1 MSTYELM
8 LLIHIILFCYWL
20 GGDIGVFYSSNFVVD
35 SGLSRETRLVA
46 AKIMLGCDLI
56 PKICMS
62 LMLTVGGILTYYNG
76 IEHPFWQWI
85 GILILGPIW
94 LSMVLIQHFR
104 HQAAYIPV
112 LTKIDFY
119 FRWMMVVGIIL
130 SCYISISTGRLDET
144 PWITA
149 KLLGFAFLIFC
160 GLMIRVNLKD
170 FGSIYAKIVQNNYT
184 EADNQTMAL
193 SLKKVKPWVVTIW
206 GVLIIEAALGIVKP
220 VI

>member
-1 MSTYELM
+1 
-8 LLIHIILFCYWL
+8 
-20 GGDIGVFYSSNFVVD
+20 
-35 SGLSRETRLVA
+35 
-46 AKIMLGCDLI
+46 
-56 PKICMS
+56 
-62 LMLTVGGILTYYNG
+62 
-76 IEHPFWQWI
+76 
-85 GILILGPIW
+85 
-94 LSMVLIQHFR
+94 
-104 HQAAYIPV
+104 
-112 LTKIDFY
+112 
-119 FRWMMVVGIIL
+119 
-130 SCYISISTGRLDET
+130 DET

-206 GVLIIEAALGIVKP
+206 VVLIIEAALGIVKP